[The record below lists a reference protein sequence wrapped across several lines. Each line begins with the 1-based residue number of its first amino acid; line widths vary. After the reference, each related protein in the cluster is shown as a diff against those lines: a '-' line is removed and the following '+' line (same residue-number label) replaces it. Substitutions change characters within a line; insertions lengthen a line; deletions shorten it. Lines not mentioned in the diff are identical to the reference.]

1 MKKLSAGIVLYQLAD
16 GRLRVLLVHPGGPFW
31 AKKDLGA
38 WSIPKGEYEQG
49 QDPRAAA
56 LQELREETGLVLAD
70 VDLIPLDT
78 VRQSGG
84 KVVTAWAAEQDFDV
98 TTLVSNTFELVWP
111 KGTPPR
117 EVPEVDR
124 AQWFAP
130 HDARRKLVTA
140 QAAFVDRLIAKLRE
154 AGLEVDDAEDAEDAG
169 R

>member
-1 MKKLSAGIVLYQLAD
+1 MKKLSAGIVLYQLDDA
-16 GRLRVLLVHPGGPFW
+16 RLRVLLVHPGGPFW

-38 WSIPKGEYEQG
+38 WSIPKGEYEEG
-49 QDPRAAA
+49 SDPPAAA
-56 LQELREETGLVLAD
+56 LQELHEETGLALAD

-117 EVPEVDR
+117 EFPEVDR

-130 HDARRKLVTA
+130 RDARRKLVAA

-154 AGLEVDDAEDAEDAG
+154 TGHEVTDDEADAAE
-169 R
+169 

>member
-1 MKKLSAGIVLYQLAD
+1 VRKLSAGIVLYQLAD

-38 WSIPKGEYEQG
+38 WSIPKGEYEEG
-49 QDPRAAA
+49 RDPRSAA
-56 LQELREETGLVLAD
+56 LRELREETGLVLPED
-70 VDLIPLDT
+70 GLIPLDT

-124 AQWFAP
+124 AEWFAP
-130 HDARRKLVTA
+130 HEARQKLVAA
-140 QAAFVDRLIAKLRE
+140 QAAFVDRLIVKLRE
-154 AGLEVDDAEDAEDAG
+154 AGREVDDG
-169 R
+169 Q

>member
-1 MKKLSAGIVLYQLAD
+1 MKKLSAGIVLYQLAE

-38 WSIPKGEYEQG
+38 WSIPKGEYEEG
-49 QDPRAAA
+49 QDPRPAA

-98 TTLVSNTFELVWP
+98 TTLVSNTFELAWP

-117 EVPEVDR
+117 EFPEVDR
-124 AQWFAP
+124 AQWFEP
-130 HDARRKLVTA
+130 RDARRKLVAA

-154 AGLEVDDAEDAEDAG
+154 AGHEVADEDDADAPG
-169 R
+169 